1 MCLGGTIVPNNKM
14 LDPMWVESYLNEQEE
29 KMMNELDAEET
40 KSIMH
45 AVRVMSMQLLLKQA
59 KK

>member
-1 MCLGGTIVPNNKM
+1 MPNNKM

>member
-1 MCLGGTIVPNNKM
+1 MANNKM

-29 KMMNELDAEET
+29 KMMNELDVEAT
-40 KSIMH
+40 KTIMH